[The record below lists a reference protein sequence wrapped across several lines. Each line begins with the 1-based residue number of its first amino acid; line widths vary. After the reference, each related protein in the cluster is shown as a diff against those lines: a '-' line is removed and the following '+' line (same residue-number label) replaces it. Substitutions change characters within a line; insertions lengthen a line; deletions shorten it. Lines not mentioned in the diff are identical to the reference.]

1 MYEVLAKKSKLHI
14 AYLAITAALALLF
27 TVMIIAFFWGMRSD
41 MYSLPIA
48 YILIPVM
55 SAAVFLIGVICTVRL
70 IKYAKLPEELIVCRE
85 WEIIFAG
92 AAFSISDIKNA
103 YYDYGGRLWRRSL
116 FQTGRI
122 TIVLNDGR
130 VYKCQGISCA
140 EQVCNRLL
148 VIVGE
153 SASQKV
159 NG

>member
-70 IKYAKLPEELIVCRE
+70 IKYAKLPEELIVRRE
-85 WEIIFAG
+85 WGIIFAG
-92 AAFSISDIKNA
+92 AAFSISDIKTA
-103 YYDYGGRLWRRSL
+103 YYDYGGRLWRRSS
-116 FQTGRI
+116 FQTVRL
-122 TIVLNDGR
+122 TTVSNVGR
-130 VYKCQGISCA
+130 VYTCHPISSA
-140 EQVCNRLL
+140 EQVCHILSVL
-148 VIVGE
+148 VG
-153 SASQKV
+153 
-159 NG
+159 